1 MKEYSI
7 ISRRFDLIPIKF
19 GDEEISC
26 RPIEWDSENVPIKY
40 MTTCPKCA
48 QLIEFMIEDVC
59 EDRYYCPNC
68 ENGKKEYAVCMDES
82 DDDDM
87 DIDEIVEEQE
97 NDILSYL
104 NEESNFII
112 SGYEF
117 TVQQKKLIQSTLN
130 EIMDIID
137 E

>member
-19 GDEEISC
+19 GNEEVDC

-68 ENGKKEYAVCMDES
+68 ENGKEEYTICIGES
-82 DDDDM
+82 DDNI

-97 NDILSYL
+97 DDILSHI
-104 NEESNFII
+104 NEKFSLII

-117 TVQQKKLIQSTLN
+117 TVQQKKLIQFTLDEVIGIIN
-130 EIMDIID
+130 E
-137 E
+137 